1 MIYALEIILMCNV
14 KSLNMLAREMK
25 TDVCPMINVPVL
37 HIVALF
43 VFVCTSLSPSYLAA
57 ADEVESAYLRD
68 FDGFLDPSDD
78 DKVAHYINEFI
89 KYAQTTEELLA
100 RGIVYFP
107 MIENELSQRGLP
119 EELKVLPLVES
130 RFNPMAISHVG
141 AAGLWQL
148 MIPTA
153 REFGLRINKYL
164 DERRDPVKATK
175 AAIEYLEYLHGKYDD
190 WSLAFAAYN
199 AGPGRVNRAIRMAG
213 GIRDFDAI
221 KQFLPRQTREYIPKY
236 QAAQYILEHHKE
248 HGISPNAPELDIQW
262 TESVHVNEYMSL
274 DEIASVVD
282 VSEDVLKMLNPSL
295 KRDFVPNISDGYD
308 LVLPKRV
315 AASFLHYLETDESG
329 SLLMHYETELHIL
342 EQPLSIFEVAD
353 VLDTNPYLIKI
364 WNSIRGEEIKAGAEI
379 VIYRLIDPN
388 AEEPIIPNEIIPAV
402 PIISSRIDI
411 HHEIS
416 EVIKIQ
422 VRKTEEALSWSL
434 HQM

>member
-1 MIYALEIILMCNV
+1 
-14 KSLNMLAREMK
+14 MLAREMK

-43 VFVCTSLSPSYLAA
+43 AFVCTLFSPSDLVAV
-57 ADEVESAYLRD
+57 DKVESAYLRD
-68 FDGFLDPSDD
+68 FDGFLNPSDD
-78 DKVAHYINEFI
+78 DKVARYINEFI
-89 KYAQTTEELLA
+89 KYAETTEELLA

-107 MIENELSQRGLP
+107 MIEHELSQRGLP

-130 RFNPMAISHVG
+130 RFDPMAISHVG

-153 REFGLRINKYL
+153 RELGLRINKYL

-213 GIRDFDAI
+213 GKRDFDAI

-236 QAAQYILEHHKE
+236 QAAQYILEHHRE

-262 TESVHVNEYMSL
+262 TESVHIGEYMSL
-274 DEIASVVD
+274 GAIAKVVD
-282 VSEDVLKMLNPSL
+282 VSEEVLKLLNPSL
-295 KRDFVPNISDGYD
+295 KSDFVPNITDGYD

-315 AASFLHYLETDESG
+315 AKSFLHYLETEETG
-329 SLLMHYETELHIL
+329 SMVMHYETEFHLL
-342 EQPLSIFEVAD
+342 EQSLSIFEVAD
-353 VLDTNPYLIKI
+353 VLETNPYLIKI
-364 WNSIRGEEIKAGAEI
+364 WNNLRGEHVREGSEI

-388 AEEPIIPNEIIPAV
+388 AVEPIIPNEIIPSL
-402 PIISSRIDI
+402 PMISSRIDI

-416 EVIKIQ
+416 EVMKVQ
-422 VRKTEEALSWSL
+422 VRKAEEALSWSL